1 MEKKVNEQLRQ
12 SDGFIKNIGYPKNL
26 RLSSDV
32 IKESINNFRQAK
44 RVN

>member
-32 IKESINNFRQAK
+32 IKESINHFRQAK